1 MRASALAFARI
12 SPMRVP
18 VALHPLFHAFA
29 QVFLQR
35 HAGCGALI
43 MLALALADPALLAG
57 SIFGVVMAHSGA
69 IWLGYSADDREDGLY
84 GYNAVLLGALLVHLF
99 GLSTVSLAM
108 IATASLASCP
118 IQAWLLG
125 RLRHHGG
132 LPGFT
137 LPFVLIGFVTLLAA
151 APAAPTIDV
160 PPTPSTLLGAW
171 LLGVAQVIF
180 VGDRLAAAGLML
192 AVAVANWRDALWLLA
207 GSALGMVIGGGIGAD
222 WSAGLAGFNPALAA
236 LALAQRR
243 DGWSLPVLGML
254 AAIGFWLVLHSLG
267 LPTLTLPFLLAT
279 WLGLLLR
286 LPRRSNG

>member
-1 MRASALAFARI
+1 
-12 SPMRVP
+12 MRVP
-18 VALHPLFHAFA
+18 VALHPLLHAFA

-43 MLALALADPALLAG
+43 MLALAVADPALLAG
-57 SIFGVVMAHSGA
+57 SLFAVVMAHSGA
-69 IWLGYSADDREDGLY
+69 TWLGYATDDREDGLY

-108 IATASLASCP
+108 IAAASLASCP
-118 IQAWLLG
+118 LQAWLLD
-125 RLRHHGG
+125 RLRQHGG
-132 LPGFT
+132 PPGFT

-151 APAAPTIDV
+151 TPAPV
-160 PPTPSTLLGAW
+160 PAITDLPPDTSALLGAW

-180 VGDRLAAAGLML
+180 VDDRLAAASLVL

-207 GSALGMVIGGGIGAD
+207 GSALGMAVGGWIGAA
-222 WSAGLAGFNPALAA
+222 WSDGQAGFNPALAA
-236 LALAQRR
+236 LALAQWR

-254 AAIGFWLVLHSLG
+254 AAIALWLALHSLG

-279 WLGLLLR
+279 WLGLLIR
-286 LPRRSNG
+286 LPHRSHNR